1 MNPGAYASQRM
12 VKFAPLAEVYAKID
26 ALAAPVQAHDARLDA
41 ALGRVLAADALSPG
55 ALPPR
60 AIALRDGWAVR
71 SDAVLDA
78 GSYAPVPLAE
88 KPQWVEAGEAVP
100 AGAEATVPP

>member
-1 MNPGAYASQRM
+1 MNPGDKTSQRI
-12 VKFAPLAEVYAKID
+12 VKFAPLAEVCAKID
-26 ALAAPVQAHDARLDA
+26 AFAAPVQAHDARLDA
-41 ALGRVLAADALSPG
+41 AVGRVLAAASPAPG

-60 AIALRDGWAVR
+60 AIALRDGWAVC
-71 SDAVLDA
+71 SDAILDA

>member
-1 MNPGAYASQRM
+1 MNPGAYASQRI
-12 VKFAPLAEVYAKID
+12 VKFAPLAEVCAKIE
-26 ALAAPVQAHDARLDA
+26 ALLPVQAHAVALDTS
-41 ALGRVLAADALSPG
+41 LGRVLAADALSRG